1 MNRYYRGLTRE
12 DRAIWAALKL
22 KRQLRAPAYTG
33 QLTDADEEIMWDVVN
48 RANFKPL
55 TWAAFAND

>member
-1 MNRYYRGLTRE
+1 MNRNGRGLTRE
-12 DRAIWAALKL
+12 DRSIWAALKL
-22 KRQLRAPAYTG
+22 KRQLPAPAYSG
-33 QLTDADEEIMWDVVN
+33 ELTDADEEIMWDVMN